1 MKTKYIK
8 PSMEVVG
15 VKTTSL
21 LAVSFV
27 RTVNDN
33 EKVTSSGQVLS
44 QSYTNDNVWG
54 HDED

>member
-1 MKTKYIK
+1 MD
-8 PSMEVVG
+8 VLG

-21 LAVSFV
+21 LAASFV

-44 QSYTNDNVWG
+44 KSYTNDHVWG

>member
-1 MKTKYIK
+1 
-8 PSMEVVG
+8 MEVVG
-15 VKTTSL
+15 VKTMSL

-44 QSYTNDNVWG
+44 KSYTNDNVWG